1 MRKRFLKLSALCLS
15 AGISFAG
22 ISVTGLAA
30 ESPKDTDV
38 IGTLGFA
45 QCSEYLNVRS
55 SAEKE
60 ADVVGKLY
68 NNGSAEILD
77 VDDNGWY
84 HIRSGNV
91 DGYVSSEYMATGAQ
105 AQEIAATTG
114 YTTAEVGAITL
125 NVRAKANDTS
135 EVVGSA
141 SESEE
146 LEVVAEDGD
155 WVKVVLPDGVYGYVS
170 TEYVHVSTEYP
181 TAVTLEEEQAAYQQ
195 PEEAPG
201 FQDDTPENT
210 EDAYTEDAE
219 DSDPSGND
227 WANAEE
233 TVENE
238 TPENDSTENG
248 QAAADDGYTDTAA
261 DGTSADTVS
270 DSGYTDTSADG
281 GYANTASADGYTNAG
296 ANGSSADAA
305 SGNASAD
312 STPATDSSAAAD
324 IGSGSGSADSSAAAD
339 TGSVSA
345 SATGQEI
352 ANYACQ
358 FVGNPYVWGG
368 TSLTNGAD
376 CSGFVLS
383 VFANYGISL
392 PHDAASQAG
401 YGTEVS
407 YSDLQPGDLLFY
419 SEGGGISHVA
429 IYVGG
434 GSIVH
439 AANAA
444 SGICYSNADYS
455 TPVSC
460 RRLV

>member
-1 MRKRFLKLSALCLS
+1 MKKRFLKLSALCLS

-22 ISVTGLAA
+22 ISVTGFAA
-30 ESPKDTDV
+30 ESSEAADV

-60 ADVVGKLY
+60 AEVIGKLY

-77 VDDNGWY
+77 ADENGWY

-91 DGYVSSEYMATGAQ
+91 DGYVSSEYIATGAQ
-105 AQEIAATTG
+105 AEEIAAKTG

-125 NVRAKANDTS
+125 NVRAEADDTS
-135 EVVGSA
+135 DVVGSA

-146 LEVVAEDGD
+146 LEVVADNGE
-155 WVKVVLPDGVYGYVS
+155 WVKVVLPEGVYGYVS

-181 TAVTLEEEQAAYQQ
+181 TAVTLEEEQAAAASAQASTS
-195 PEEAPG
+195 ETDGE
-201 FQDDTPENT
+201 
-210 EDAYTEDAE
+210 AYTAE
-219 DSDPSGND
+219 
-227 WANAEE
+227 AEVSE
-233 TVENE
+233 
-238 TPENDSTENG
+238 
-248 QAAADDGYTDTAA
+248 QADDSYTYEDEAQLSDGPADTTASEDTSTSDDSSYTDTAA
-261 DGTSADTVS
+261 ADTTYTDTASGDTYTDTSAADTAYTDSSSDAGYTDTGAS
-270 DSGYTDTSADG
+270 DSGYTEETSGSDTPADTSA
-281 GYANTASADGYTNAG
+281 
-296 ANGSSADAA
+296 
-305 SGNASAD
+305 
-312 STPATDSSAAAD
+312 ST
-324 IGSGSGSADSSAAAD
+324 G
-339 TGSVSA
+339 
-345 SATGQEI
+345 SATGQAI
-352 ANYACQ
+352 ANYASQ

-368 TSLTNGAD
+368 TSLTSGAD

-392 PHDAASQAG
+392 PHSAASQAG

-407 YSDLQPGDLLFY
+407 YSDLQPGDLVFY
-419 SEGGGISHVA
+419 SDGSGISHVA

-439 AANAA
+439 AANAS
-444 SGICYSNADYS
+444 SGICYSNVDYS